1 MRSSISKFMRVMKN
15 IKWIEKLNTQTHCA
29 LKNPYNID
37 MVLRNNNS
45 SYIRSMVIFKSFNAF
60 K

>member
-1 MRSSISKFMRVMKN
+1 MKN